1 MSQDLDVL
9 RQRADRERAA
19 RKQAEALL
27 EAKSLELYQANRHL
41 AELAGTLEQQVAD
54 RTRELAAALHQAQAA
69 TLAKSA
75 FLAAMSH
82 ELRTPLN
89 GVIGMT
95 QLLLDGTLAPEQRE
109 HALAIESSGE
119 LLLSIINDVL
129 DLSKIEAGGMVLST
143 LPFDIR
149 VAMNTVARM
158 LEVSAK
164 DKGLAFEVSC
174 ENDVPAILIGDDMRL
189 RQILLNLTAN
199 AIKFTTTG
207 RVAVRLQVVRQR
219 DHQRVDLRLSVSDTG
234 IGIEADRLQAI
245 FQPFEQAE
253 TDTTVRFGGTGLGLA
268 ICKRIADL
276 MQGLLTVQSAPGQ
289 GSVFALEWSP
299 ITQQRLPEP
308 VISSQA
314 EPANEQVA
322 WLRVLVAEDNPV
334 NQALI
339 CALLKRQGIIP
350 DVVEDGEAALQL
362 LASKPYDLVL
372 MDIQMPRLDGISATR
387 ALRKMPLAHQ
397 PRVIAVTANVLDDE
411 RAACLEAGIDEF
423 LGKPYRAAELN
434 RLVKATPIGPT

>member
-1 MSQDLDVL
+1 MSQDPDVL

-54 RTRELAAALHQAQAA
+54 RTRELAAALNQAQAA
-69 TLAKSA
+69 TRAKSA

-95 QLLLDGTLAPEQRE
+95 QLLLDGMLEPEQRE

-129 DLSKIEAGGMVLST
+129 DLSKIEAGRMVLST
-143 LPFDIR
+143 QPFDIR
-149 VAMNTVARM
+149 AAMNNVARM

-164 DKGLAFEVSC
+164 DKGLGFEVRC
-174 ENDVPAILIGDDMRL
+174 DDDVPAILVGDDMRL

-199 AIKFTTTG
+199 AIKFTATG
-207 RVAVRLQVVRQR
+207 RVAVRLQLVRQR
-219 DHQRVDLRLSVSDTG
+219 DSQRVDLRLSVTDTG
-234 IGIEADRLQAI
+234 IGIDAGRLKAI
-245 FQPFEQAE
+245 FQPFEQAD

-268 ICKRIADL
+268 ICKRIADM
-276 MQGLLTVQSAPGQ
+276 MQGRLTVQSTPTQ
-289 GSVFALEWSP
+289 GSVFELDWSTVSQP
-299 ITQQRLPEP
+299 LLVQPA
-308 VISSQA
+308 SSQPEIA
-314 EPANEQVA
+314 DAPVDR
-322 WLRVLVAEDNPV
+322 LRVLVAEDNPL
-334 NQALI
+334 NQTLI
-339 CALLKRQGIIP
+339 CALLKRLGITP
-350 DVVEDGEAALQL
+350 DLVDDGEAALDL

-372 MDIQMPRLDGISATR
+372 MDVQMPRLDGISATR
-387 ALRKMPLAHQ
+387 ELRKMRLAHQ

-411 RAACLEAGIDEF
+411 RAACLEAGVDEF

-434 RLVKATPIGPT
+434 RLVRATPIGPA